1 MFVRIATLLRCFCHT
16 LLDFVYPPLCLSCKK
31 MMENGTEHVCA
42 ECWNSIRRVTHDLPL
57 FLETQSKLTATG
69 AVDELVS
76 LFVFEKEGVFQTIVH
91 HLKYGGVDALGLE
104 LGRRLGRVMTERG
117 ISADAI
123 VPVPL
128 HKRKRRERGYNQ
140 AELIGRGISEV
151 TGIPVRTD
159 IVRRKR
165 YTQTQTA
172 LSLQER
178 QRNMESAFGIVPE
191 KRKEAEGR
199 RIVVVDDVVT
209 TGSTVIACS
218 QVLKDAGVATVL
230 AASSA
235 LAE

>member
-1 MFVRIATLLRCFCHT
+1 
-16 LLDFVYPPLCLSCKK
+16 
-31 MMENGTEHVCA
+31 MENGTEHVCA